1 MFLGCPRQVNAA
13 PPLHSSRRRYELSL
27 LQYLVCLGESR
38 LDISRQL
45 PRCCRPM
52 HSAKKGHIPAKRR
65 KDTYLPLSQA
75 HLLPHSSVV
84 GPRPAGGTCESASHS
99 GAAQRGLSTGHQM
112 DTASPPVREHS
123 DWAVVIMWPAHHCSS
138 LTGRI
143 VVPFCGQICRLI
155 FSGLASAAQK

>member
-65 KDTYLPLSQA
+65 KDTYLPL
-75 HLLPHSSVV
+75 SVV

-155 FSGLASAAQK
+155 FSGLESAAQK